1 MGQTLACLQ
10 HRRYVGADDS
20 FSCPRAMTRMTK
32 PLRPAL
38 TRQLPFLAGAG
49 GIATGALV
57 IALAPVG
64 LGLASG
70 ILLAGGGL
78 LGACMM
84 LDRRFQAQMEQL
96 AAGVGEVKIRLAA
109 ANMRMEAV
117 GRRFDQLPMSEADA
131 APARATLAELSAEVG
146 ILGGL
151 LQDVAQTLADHEL
164 RLNEDETPA
173 VTPVVVSVPAPV
185 LAPVAASDNQQNMPI
200 LRAESD
206 LSVQA
211 SQLQQSEARAGEIA
225 AALAAGQIEIHMQP
239 IVQLPQR
246 RTQGYE
252 ALVRLRLDENT
263 LLLPA
268 EFMGVV
274 TARGLAS
281 TLDALVLARAL
292 AIARHL
298 ASKGGNLFVSC
309 NISPTTWAEPRA
321 LASLARLMEAY
332 SSYIQHLVIEIPQRI
347 FRSLDPASLGLLG
360 AMSAAGIRFALDQV
374 NDLRFDATTFHDRG
388 IRFVKVAASLL
399 MIPDAARGRSDIAAA
414 DLSALLARASIVL
427 VAEKVEDDP
436 SVADMLELGI
446 QHAQGFAFAQPRLV
460 KAEVFAEPVARA
472 PEPEVPAAVEPAEA
486 RVPFRA
492 VLRRTSA

>member
-1 MGQTLACLQ
+1 
-10 HRRYVGADDS
+10 
-20 FSCPRAMTRMTK
+20 MTK
-32 PLRPAL
+32 SLGPAL
-38 TRQLPFLAGAG
+38 KRQLPFLAGAS
-49 GIATGALV
+49 GIAMGALA
-57 IALAPVG
+57 IALAPGG

-78 LGACMM
+78 LGASMM
-84 LDRRFQAQMEQL
+84 LDRRLQAQMEQL

-109 ANMRMEAV
+109 TNMRMEAL
-117 GRRFDQLPMSEADA
+117 GRRFDQLPMTEADA

-151 LQDVAQTLADHEL
+151 LQDVAQTLADHEQ
-164 RLNEDETPA
+164 RLNEDDTPA
-173 VTPVVVSVPAPV
+173 VVPVAAPLV
-185 LAPVAASDNQQNMPI
+185 APIAASDNELNAPV
-200 LRAESD
+200 LRAEPD
-206 LSVQA
+206 HAVQA
-211 SQLQQSEARAGEIA
+211 HQLQQTEARAGEIA

-252 ALVRLRLDENT
+252 ALVRLRLDEDT

-332 SSYIQHLVIEIPQRI
+332 RDYIQHLVIEIPQRV

-399 MIPDAARGRSDIAAA
+399 MVPDAARGRSDIAAA
-414 DLSALLARASIVL
+414 DLSALLARASIML

-436 SVADMLELGI
+436 SVADMIELGI
-446 QHAQGFAFAQPRLV
+446 QHAQGFAFAHPRLV
-460 KAEVFAEPVARA
+460 KAEVFAEPVARV
-472 PEPEVPAAVEPAEA
+472 PEPEAAAPVEPAEP

-492 VLRRTSA
+492 VLRRASA

>member
-1 MGQTLACLQ
+1 
-10 HRRYVGADDS
+10 
-20 FSCPRAMTRMTK
+20 MTK
-32 PLRPAL
+32 PLGTAL
-38 TRQLPFLAGAG
+38 KRQLPFLTGAS
-49 GIATGALV
+49 GIAMGALA
-57 IALAPVG
+57 IALAPGG

-78 LGACMM
+78 LGASMM
-84 LDRRFQAQMEQL
+84 LDRRLQAQMEQL

-109 ANMRMEAV
+109 TNMRMEAL
-117 GRRFDQLPMSEADA
+117 GRRFDQLPMTEADA

-151 LQDVAQTLADHEL
+151 LQDVAQTLADHEQ
-164 RLNEDETPA
+164 RLNEDDA
-173 VTPVVVSVPAPV
+173 PVVAPLPVPA
-185 LAPVAASDNQQNMPI
+185 AASDNDLNAPA
-200 LRAESD
+200 LRAEPD
-206 LSVQA
+206 HAVQA
-211 SQLQQSEARAGEIA
+211 SQLQQSEARAGESA

-252 ALVRLRLDENT
+252 ALVRLRLDEDT

-332 SSYIQHLVIEIPQRI
+332 RDYIQHLVIEIPQRV

-399 MIPDAARGRSDIAAA
+399 MMPDA
-414 DLSALLARASIVL
+414 
-427 VAEKVEDDP
+427 
-436 SVADMLELGI
+436 
-446 QHAQGFAFAQPRLV
+446 
-460 KAEVFAEPVARA
+460 
-472 PEPEVPAAVEPAEA
+472 
-486 RVPFRA
+486 
-492 VLRRTSA
+492 